1 MIVIA
6 LLFSS
11 ICTYFD
17 YKTGKIPNRLILT
30 FLFAALLVRMILQGI
45 NGIAMFLIGGASGF
59 IFFPIWLLGG
69 LKAGDI
75 KMIIVIGALRGTAF
89 CIGTGIYSIIIGG
102 VVSAIILLH
111 RKNGTEAFSRLF
123 VYFKNM
129 ILTKRFYTYQA
140 KDDSRV
146 PFAGFIAMGAVASY
160 LYPIF

>member
-1 MIVIA
+1 MIVII
-6 LLFSS
+6 LLFSL

-30 FLFAALLVRMILQGI
+30 FLFAALLVRLILQGAD
-45 NGIAMFLIGGASGF
+45 GIVMFLIGGASGF
-59 IFFPIWLLGG
+59 VLFPIWLLGG

-75 KMIIVIGALRGTAF
+75 KMFIVIGSLCGTAF
-89 CIGTGIYSIIIGG
+89 CIGTAIYSIIIGG
-102 VVSAIILLH
+102 VISALILLH
-111 RKNGTEAFSRLF
+111 RGNGSEAFGRLF
-123 VYFKNM
+123 IYFKNL

-146 PFAGFIAMGAVASY
+146 PFAGFIAMGAAASY